1 MKAVSLI
8 IFILISQAAGLL
20 GSAATIPSIPTWYAG
35 LKKPAFSPPNW
46 LFGPV
51 WLALY
56 TLMGI
61 ASFLIWN
68 KGIGKGEVRIALAIF
83 LGQLILNVLWS
94 YFFFKLHNPLYAL
107 VEIIILWLAILAT
120 IISFYRVSPPAGII
134 LFPYLLWVSFAAILN
149 FAIFRLNH

>member
-1 MKAVSLI
+1 VSIIKLI
-8 IFILISQAAGLL
+8 IFILISQAAGFL
-20 GSAATIPSIPTWYAG
+20 GSIFTIPSIPTWYAG

-51 WLALY
+51 WLALF

-68 KGIGKGEVRIALAIF
+68 KGVGKGEVRIALILF

-94 YFFFKLHNPLYAL
+94 YFFFNLHNPLFAL

-120 IISFYRVSPPAGII
+120 IISFYRLSQPAGII
-134 LFPYLLWVSFAAILN
+134 LIPYLLWVSFAAILN
-149 FAIFRLNH
+149 FAIFRLNR